1 MSLIP
6 REFPVHFP
14 CGRERTTSR
23 PPRTESWCDRAGSFT
38 NSSRRWEPLPTA
50 ATPNKATAAAG
61 LAGRLR
67 SRLARS
73 KFTSAITLDS
83 TSRGPVH
90 LRRSSPLPALRAVQS
105 LGGSGHSKSW
115 RVGWPGLPD
124 RHDQRQT
131 FGACLEIVRIR
142 VSLPPTWFSPPPAH
156 LSVMPSNRS
165 KVSLIRHAPLRRA
178 LTELPLPV
186 TMPATSPSRL
196 FVDVCTSTKVH
207 EELSGQGYDA
217 FR

>member
-1 MSLIP
+1 MTVNQLHQVPATRPMKGCFQSFDRIAQSVGCFSRVSQAARQQRHRHDRRFPIHSVCIP
-6 REFPVHFP
+6 IIAPSYEL
-14 CGRERTTSR
+14 
-23 PPRTESWCDRAGSFT
+23 RAG
-38 NSSRRWEPLPTA
+38 
-50 ATPNKATAAAG
+50 G
-61 LAGRLR
+61 LVGLR
-67 SRLARS
+67 S
-73 KFTSAITLDS
+73 KTS
-83 TSRGPVH
+83 
-90 LRRSSPLPALRAVQS
+90 
-105 LGGSGHSKSW
+105 
-115 RVGWPGLPD
+115 
-124 RHDQRQT
+124 
-131 FGACLEIVRIR
+131 LEIVRIR

-156 LSVMPSNRS
+156 LSAMPSNRS